1 MRPLAACSEL
11 LGPVCL
17 PGSLCG
23 TQYGVA
29 VRLDGKVAFVTGAGS
44 GQGREIALRFAAEG
58 ARVVATD
65 VCGDTAEQT
74 AAEIEQGLALQVDV
88 TQSESIEAG
97 LQAAVDQLGGIDI
110 LINNAGVTVVGA
122 VHNLTEDEWDRQLDT
137 NLKSI
142 YLVSKA
148 AWPLLVERGGGA
160 IVNTASTYGIWAAQ
174 NDAAYCASKAGVIM
188 LTKCMALDGAAASIR
203 VNCVCPG
210 YIRTPMLEGF
220 LEAQPDPDAARAA
233 AISGHPLGRLG
244 EPADIAS
251 GMVYLA
257 SDEASWVTGTVLVI
271 DGGFIA
277 GIWGG

>member
-1 MRPLAACSEL
+1 M
-11 LGPVCL
+11 
-17 PGSLCG
+17 
-23 TQYGVA
+23 
-29 VRLDGKVAFVTGAGS
+29 RLDGKIAFVTGAGS
-44 GQGREIALRFAAEG
+44 GQGREIAMRFAAEG
-58 ARVVATD
+58 ARIAAAD
-65 VCGDTAEQT
+65 LRGDTAEET
-74 AAEIEQGLALQVDV
+74 AAEIDGGLALEVDV
-88 TQSESIEAG
+88 TRAQSVEVG
-97 LQAAVDQLGGIDI
+97 LEAAVNEFGGIDI
-110 LINNAGVTVVGA
+110 LINNAGVTIVGA
-122 VHNLTEDEWDRQLDT
+122 AHNLAEDEWDRQLDT

-148 AWPLLVERGGGA
+148 AWPLLVERGAGA

-174 NDAAYCASKAGVIM
+174 DDAAYCASKAGVIM

-220 LEAQPDPDAARAA
+220 FEAQADPDATRAA

-257 SDEASWVTGTVLVI
+257 SDEAGWVTGTVLVI

>member
-1 MRPLAACSEL
+1 MGGIA
-11 LGPVCL
+11 
-17 PGSLCG
+17 GS
-23 TQYGVA
+23 
-29 VRLDGKVAFVTGAGS
+29 AFVTGAGS
-44 GQGREIALRFAAEG
+44 GQGREIALRFASEG
-58 ARVVATD
+58 ARVAAAD
-65 VCGDTAEQT
+65 LLGDTAAQT
-74 AAEIEQGLALQVDV
+74 AAEIEGALALEVDV
-88 TQSESIEAG
+88 TRPESIAAG
-97 LQAAVDQLGGIDI
+97 LQAAVDELGGIDI
-110 LINNAGVTVVGA
+110 LINNAGVTIVGSVRDLA
-122 VHNLTEDEWDRQLDT
+122 EDEWDRQLDT

-160 IVNTASTYGIWAAQ
+160 IVNTGSTYGIWAAQ

-188 LTKCMALDGAAASIR
+188 LTKCMALDGATASIR

-220 LEAQPDPDAARAA
+220 FDAQADPDATRAA

-244 EPADIAS
+244 EPTDIAS

>member
-1 MRPLAACSEL
+1 M
-11 LGPVCL
+11 
-17 PGSLCG
+17 
-23 TQYGVA
+23 
-29 VRLDGKVAFVTGAGS
+29 RLDGKIAFVTGAGS
-44 GQGREIALRFAAEG
+44 GQGREIAMRFAAEG
-58 ARVVATD
+58 ARIAAAD
-65 VCGDTAEQT
+65 LRGDTAEET
-74 AAEIEQGLALQVDV
+74 AAEIDGGLALEVDV
-88 TQSESIEAG
+88 TRAQSVEVG
-97 LQAAVDQLGGIDI
+97 LEAAVNEFGGIDI
-110 LINNAGVTVVGA
+110 LINNAGVTIVGA
-122 VHNLTEDEWDRQLDT
+122 AHNLAEDEWDRQLDT

-148 AWPLLVERGGGA
+148 AWPLLVERGAGA
-160 IVNTASTYGIWAAQ
+160 IVNTASIYGIWAAQ
-174 NDAAYCASKAGVIM
+174 DDAAYCASKAGVIM

-220 LEAQPDPDAARAA
+220 FEAQADPDATRAA

-257 SDEASWVTGTVLVI
+257 SDEAGWVTGTVLVI